1 MIVSV
6 TKSLKYFETRPDQI
20 MNNSYKCVHHD
31 NLTHTDNTEQSNPG
45 LELVFMIYSEFSKTD
60 VGDVGDGLVLPRIM
74 CIGW

>member
-1 MIVSV
+1 
-6 TKSLKYFETRPDQI
+6 

-60 VGDVGDGLVLPRIM
+60 VGDGLVLPRIM

>member
-1 MIVSV
+1 
-6 TKSLKYFETRPDQI
+6 